1 MGVIV
6 PPNRG
11 QCDAALQHLVDSSDG
26 IRAAMLALRDG
37 RPFVERCRSQVD
49 CGKFAAMVSSLVAL
63 GQTALRELGAG
74 GLDHVLVE
82 GRDGKLVVSS
92 IDGSGGLLLL
102 AVLAERDA
110 RLGLVLGH
118 AKTCAQA
125 VSDAFPTPARQA

>member
-1 MGVIV
+1 MGVIT
-6 PPNRG
+6 PPHRG
-11 QCDAALQHLVDSSDG
+11 QCDAALAHLVDSGDG

-37 RPFVERCRSQVD
+37 RPYAQRCRAAVD
-49 CGKFAAMVSSLVAL
+49 VGKFAAMVSSLVAL

-92 IDGSGGLLLL
+92 IEGSGGLLLL

-110 RLGLVLGH
+110 RLGMVLGQS
-118 AKTCAQA
+118 KTCALA
-125 VSDAFPTPARQA
+125 VTDAFATAARTA